1 MYTVNKPRTE
11 QVFVMKNISRG
22 FVLNELKPLK
32 RNKATGADELPPGM
46 LKDIREYV
54 ADPLCYILN
63 LSVKTSM

>member
-22 FVLNELKPLK
+22 FVLNELKQLK
-32 RNKATGADELPPGM
+32 RNKATGADGLPPGM

>member
-1 MYTVNKPRTE
+1 
-11 QVFVMKNISRG
+11 MKNISRG